1 MEEPQQIYV
10 RQVDNS
16 VMSIKDWLITM
27 LITAIPL
34 VGIIMLF
41 VWAFGDGTNQNKA
54 NYAKASLIWLVIVAL
69 IGMILVFMFFG
80 LILGSTNEISRGLQ
94 EMENMN

>member
-1 MEEPQQIYV
+1 MEDHQQVYV
-10 RQVDNS
+10 RQIDNS
-16 VMSIKDWLITM
+16 VMTIKDWLITM

-41 VWAFGDGTNQNKA
+41 VWAFSDGTNVNKS
-54 NYAKASLIWLVIVAL
+54 NYAKASLIWLVIVAVL
-69 IGMILVFMFFG
+69 SILFVIMFFG
-80 LILGSTNEISRGLQ
+80 IIFGSANEISQGLR